1 MHTIQGKPVHTGI
14 AVGPIQIHL
23 RREMSLTQQSRL
35 TPQEEWERIRLA
47 IPQAREQLDQ
57 LHKTSSYRLGD
68 DLAAIFLVQAAL
80 LDDPDLK
87 ESVYDRV
94 FQGMTAEYA
103 VSATGEDCA
112 AMLEATGDS
121 YMCARAADARD
132 IARRVCGILS
142 GQTGSTP
149 SPTPGIL
156 MADDLCPSETVGLD
170 ARSLLGFVTFRGSSN
185 SHSAILARAM
195 DIPSI
200 TGIEID
206 PAWNGKL
213 AVLDGDSGILYIDPD
228 DHILQHANHVQQ
240 QREAQRKKLLEK
252 TKEPCITQDGHTVR
266 LCANIGSPKEAVQA
280 RELGCQGIG
289 LFRSEFLFLGRN
301 TCPTEEEQFI
311 AYQQTVLAMNGRPVI
326 IRTLDVGADKQVP
339 CLEQPREENP
349 ALGCRGIRYALTHPN
364 LFRQQLR
371 AILRAAAYGPVSV
384 MFPMV
389 TSRVELCAAKS
400 ILEQCRQELDLQN
413 IPYGSLELGTM
424 IETPAAVIQAEEL
437 AEEVDFFSL
446 GTNDL
451 TQYTLAADRQNPA
464 LEMVYNANHP
474 ALLRL
479 IRYTVE
485 TAHQHG
491 LWVGLCGELAADPSM
506 TQWLLEVGVDELSV
520 SPSALLTIREQIC
533 STTLSQTAD

>member
-1 MHTIQGKPVHTGI
+1 MNIIQGKPVHTGI
-14 AVGPIQIHL
+14 AVGPVQIHY

-47 IPQAREQLDQ
+47 IAQAKEQLDQ
-57 LHKTSSYRLGD
+57 LHKTSSYRLGE

-142 GQTGSTP
+142 GQTDSAL

-170 ARSLLGFVTFRGSSN
+170 ASSLLGLVTFRGSSN

-206 PAWNGKL
+206 PSWNGKL
-213 AVLDGDSGILYIDPD
+213 AVLDGDAGILYIEPD
-228 DHILQHANHVQQ
+228 DDILQRANHIQQ
-240 QREAQRKKLLEK
+240 QREAHRKKLLEK

-266 LCANIGSPKEAVQA
+266 LCANICSPRDAVQA

-289 LFRSEFLFLGRN
+289 LFRSEFLFLGRS

-339 CLEQPREENP
+339 CLEQPLEENP
-349 ALGCRGIRYALTHPN
+349 ALGCRGIRYSLSHPN

-451 TQYTLAADRQNPA
+451 TQYTLAADRQNPM

-479 IRYTVE
+479 IRYTVD
-485 TAHQHG
+485 TAHRHG
-491 LWVGLCGELAADPSM
+491 IWVGLCGELAADPSM
-506 TQWLLEVGVDELSV
+506 TRWLLEVGVDELSV
-520 SPSALLTIREQIC
+520 SPPALLTIREQIC
-533 STTLSQTAD
+533 STTLSQSEA